1 MQEILLRYFER
12 RLSKGYKKVNFIF
25 LLNSIPL
32 NGQDYEKQKDLELV
46 TIRSSGYKINS
57 EKFLYQ

>member
-12 RLSKGYKKVNFIF
+12 RLLKGYKKVNFIF
-25 LLNSIPL
+25 LLNSVPL

>member
-25 LLNSIPL
+25 LLNSVPL